1 LSLNSCLPGIEWS
14 TKWQNIY
21 LKALTTNG
29 EPKEFFFSSDGCA
42 TVKHMKNYLAVE
54 DDETVLV
61 MVFFKLLAFFV
72 SEGSSNLI

>member
-1 LSLNSCLPGIEWS
+1 
-14 TKWQNIY
+14 
-21 LKALTTNG
+21 LTTNG

-42 TVKHMKNYLAVE
+42 TVKHTKNYLAVE